1 MICNKC
7 GTENVN
13 GSRFCKAC
21 GNELTV
27 ETVVPVEVPQSTET
41 PQPVDV
47 LPSSATS
54 NMQSVDTE
62 SHATASLVLGIISC
76 VFSCSAIIALVCGI
90 IAIVMYRKDLEMGI
104 KTPVGKAGFVCG
116 IIGVIFGALVTLYY
130 IFIVGI
136 LACIPLFA

>member
-21 GNELTV
+21 GNELKV
-27 ETVVPVEVPQSTET
+27 EMPQEAQPVEVPQPTVT
-41 PQPVDV
+41 
-47 LPSSATS
+47 SSA
-54 NMQSVDTE
+54 QQAGAE

-76 VFSCSAIIALVCGI
+76 VFSCSAIVALICGI

-116 IIGVIFGALVTLYY
+116 IIGVVFGALVTLYY
-130 IFIVGI
+130 IFVVGI